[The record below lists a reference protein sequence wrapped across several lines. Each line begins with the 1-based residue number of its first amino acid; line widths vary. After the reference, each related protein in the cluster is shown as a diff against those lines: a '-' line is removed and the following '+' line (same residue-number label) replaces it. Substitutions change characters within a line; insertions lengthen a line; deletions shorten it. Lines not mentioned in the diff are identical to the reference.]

1 MAHSHSHGDAHNH
14 QHEHGHEHGHDHK
27 HGRFQMSRKTRLRA
41 VIAISFCFFLTEIS
55 VGFYT
60 KSLALVAD
68 AFHYVC
74 FLLFADDSSM
84 LILPS

>member
-1 MAHSHSHGDAHNH
+1 MAHSHSHDQEHAHD
-14 QHEHGHEHGHDHK
+14 HEHAQEHAHS
-27 HGRFQMSRKTRLRA
+27 HGRFALSRKNRLRA
-41 VIAISFCFFLTEIS
+41 VIAISFCFFLAEIS

-74 FLLFADDSSM
+74 C
-84 LILPS
+84 LPHT